1 MKTISILHFV
11 SLLRYSYQRHY
22 LFNDNEEPL
31 HSKIAE
37 EWRIFFVAKTRY
49 FFPVS
54 REWRICFFNSC
65 IGFSPKKKSVY
76 IFTAV
81 FKEKK

>member
-37 EWRIFFVAKTRY
+37 E
-49 FFPVS
+49 
-54 REWRICFFNSC
+54 
-65 IGFSPKKKSVY
+65 
-76 IFTAV
+76 
-81 FKEKK
+81 